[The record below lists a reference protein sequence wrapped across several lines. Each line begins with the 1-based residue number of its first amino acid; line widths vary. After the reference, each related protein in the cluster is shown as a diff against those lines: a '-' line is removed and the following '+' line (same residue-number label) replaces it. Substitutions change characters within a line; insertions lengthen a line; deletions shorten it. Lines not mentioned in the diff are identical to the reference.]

1 MICRSRG
8 LLVADLRP
16 PIQRRRGL
24 FLANLPT
31 TCHLADRPP
40 PRRPLPRRSAAT
52 ENPPCRAAAIDSSLD
67 PAEPDAA
74 DRRSTTTVSHR
85 SRTADCRSVDLPT
98 STSPAVLYAS
108 WTLIS

>member
-67 PAEPDAA
+67 
-74 DRRSTTTVSHR
+74 DRNE
-85 SRTADCRSVDLPT
+85 L
-98 STSPAVLYAS
+98 LLMIL
-108 WTLIS
+108 LIEVQSA